1 MNNNKEVDIA
11 DWQKINTQVFW
22 AEIAP
27 CNHIVQIYENE
38 QVILDSLEGFV
49 TSGFEAGE
57 NVIIIATEEHIN
69 ALNLRLIKNGH
80 DVHELCSAN
89 QYVPLNA
96 ERTLSKFMRNDWPE
110 EGLFMAT
117 VREIVKGAASNG
129 RRVRAYGEMVAI
141 LWGQGHCAAT
151 IHMEY
156 LWNKF
161 CRNNEFCLFCAYPK
175 NGFTQNIEASI
186 AEIIS
191 THTKVIAGWSMPLNE
206 IYYKNSEF
214 FKKAV

>member
-1 MNNNKEVDIA
+1 MKSKEVMGILE
-11 DWQKINTQVFW
+11 WQKVNTQIFW

-80 DVHELCSAN
+80 DVHELCSAD
-89 QYVPLNA
+89 QYIPLNA
-96 ERTLSKFMRNDWPE
+96 ERILSKFMKNDWPDE
-110 EGLFMAT
+110 ELFMAA
-117 VREIVKGAASNG
+117 VKEIVGAARNG

-161 CRNNEFCLFCAYPK
+161 CRGTEFCLFCAYPK
-175 NGFTQNIEASI
+175 TGFTQNIEASI
-186 AEIIS
+186 SEIIS
-191 THTKVIAGWSMPLNE
+191 THTKVIAGWPMPANVV
-206 IYYKNSEF
+206 YYKNSTLL
-214 FKKAV
+214 KAV